1 MDNNFE
7 TPDPITYGPEDFTT
21 DPFSSEGNTL
31 DPLTTDGYSMDPLPA
46 DGYPMDTIPVDDHAA
61 DFEPQITY
69 EQDFTPDEIAAF
81 DNFGSEATAEAA
93 SLTGPSDSPPED
105 DLDGYD
111 TLAQGMLGLAQEPE
125 PGDLDYWP
133 ASPSIEGPQG
143 EVESKG

>member
-7 TPDPITYGPEDFTT
+7 APDPIPNEPEDITT
-21 DPFSSEGNTL
+21 DPLSGEGYTV
-31 DPLTTDGYSMDPLPA
+31 DPLPS
-46 DGYPMDTIPVDDHAA
+46 DDYTVDPIPADDHAA
-61 DFEPQITY
+61 DFEPEATY

-81 DNFGSEATAEAA
+81 ENFGSESTPEVEP
-93 SLTGPSDSPPED
+93 LTGPGDSLPEA

-133 ASPSIEGPQG
+133 SDTGVKYPSPEQMEGNVGGPERLG
-143 EVESKG
+143 